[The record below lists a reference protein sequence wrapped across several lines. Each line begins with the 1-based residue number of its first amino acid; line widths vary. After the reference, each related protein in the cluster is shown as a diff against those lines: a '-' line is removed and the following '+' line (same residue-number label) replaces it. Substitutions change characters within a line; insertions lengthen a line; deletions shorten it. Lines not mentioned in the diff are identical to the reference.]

1 MTPEPVSS
9 QTLLQSIAVSVEAAL
24 LGAAS
29 TGAVAVSGGEAVAV
43 EGELVAQPVAST
55 PPPTTRA

>member
-1 MTPEPVSS
+1 MA
-9 QTLLQSIAVSVEAAL
+9 LSVEAAL

-29 TGAVAVSGGEAVAV
+29 TGAVAASGGVEVA
-43 EGELVAQPVAST
+43 GDGGLVAQPVAST